1 MFRRKK
7 PDHDS
12 DAHIEQPLQHGLKR
26 ASFFRR
32 AFALAIDFIVAGT
45 VFLGGLILPLIIM
58 DRKGWIDFPDADIT
72 FSFYGNWYSILWLV
86 LYFALVTWLM
96 NGRTVGKW
104 LCGIRVVSLSGDR
117 ISFKSSLKRAFGFG
131 LFQSLPGR
139 TKISKHDQMVGT
151 IVAIDPIWK
160 RKPELPE
167 SEREGDNMKRG
178 NHV

>member
-7 PDHDS
+7 PVHDS
-12 DAHIEQPLQHGLKR
+12 DPSTELSLPQGLKR
-26 ASFFRR
+26 APFYRR
-32 AFALAIDFIVAGT
+32 AIAMMLDFVAAAVLFTSIVVIPIIMLERRRVIDFG
-45 VFLGGLILPLIIM
+45 
-58 DRKGWIDFPDADIT
+58 DRDIT

-86 LYFALVTWLM
+86 LYFALLTWLM

-104 LCGIRVVSLSGDR
+104 LCGIRVVSLTEDR
-117 ISFKSSLKRAFGFG
+117 IRFMASLKRAFGFG
-131 LFQSLPGR
+131 LFQSLPGK
-139 TKISKHDQMVGT
+139 TKISKHDRMVGT

-160 RKPELPE
+160 RKQTMSK